1 MNNICIHDFFLGG
14 GGREVK
20 VHLWFHIY
28 STDILITIFF
38 L

>member
-20 VHLWFHIY
+20 VHLWFH
-28 STDILITIFF
+28 TDILITIFF